1 MKTKWLHITLLMVVT
16 CLILVGLFGCGCGK
30 TPSGETGTESGTESG
45 APDDQMGGDVVAYYF
60 YDADAYEEYF
70 IMLGKG
76 TDKVTFAVKNTVKTG
91 TYRLEGTSL
100 SMSDGNGWSQTASLD
115 GDTVTLTYEGAEYR
129 FLKKIYYTVSFDTA
143 GGSAVAPVTVL
154 NGKTLAGT
162 AAPTREG
169 YVFLGWYKD
178 AAYSES
184 FRVASEPVTSDVKL
198 FARWAEKTAG
208 QTEFTVSFDA
218 GYEGETFAPMQ
229 TVGGKLYGTPAVIDK
244 DFASAKLA
252 ELLDAD
258 MLVILTAVEK
268 VAINFGKPDQKG
280 LDDLTPADARKYIE
294 EKQFAPGSM
303 LPKVQAAL
311 SFAESKPGR
320 VALITLLEKA
330 ADGIS
335 GKTGTRVHQ

>member
-45 APDDQMGGDVVAYYF
+45 APDDQTGGDAVAYYF
-60 YDADAYEEYF
+60 YDADADEEYF

-229 TVGGKLYGTPAVIDK
+229 TVGGKLYGAPVPAAREGYT
-244 DFASAKLA
+244 FAGWWVSMSNT
-252 ELLDAD
+252 AD
-258 MLVILTAVEK
+258 EIT
-268 VAINFGKPDQKG
+268 F
-280 LDDLTPADARKYIE
+280 RFE
-294 EKQFAPGSM
+294 EP
-303 LPKVQAAL
+303 
-311 SFAESKPGR
+311 
-320 VALITLLEKA
+320 T
-330 ADGIS
+330 
-335 GKTGTRVHQ
+335 GKTAGTLFTADTTLFALWQKAGAACDDPMVRLEAGAAVFIG